1 MKILFTLLIGLMTH
15 FALYAQTTLAANRV
29 VFKDTVLQF
38 AFDSVRHNL
47 GWINPRKN
55 ARVTKH
61 FQYIGTETVSITR
74 AWTGDPHYICDYPRG
89 PLKPN
94 KTYAFSVC
102 FSHKKRT
109 GILSKEM
116 GFDLSNGE
124 KMTFRF
130 TGQYAPQIWQNVQIT
145 GAMKNVMW
153 KGMLKG
159 TVFLDTLPREH
170 LYGMGPME
178 NLTGELLVLDGTSYI
193 STVAPNGKIKV
204 STSFEVKAPFF
215 AYDQVREWDSQS
227 LPDSVTN
234 LNQLEKY
241 LADVS
246 DRPFMFLLTGTL
258 ESAMIHVV
266 NLPRNAAVHSPDEA
280 HEGMQR
286 YTLNNEVF
294 DVLGFYS
301 TEHKAIFTHH
311 DTFLHLHLITADR
324 SKMGHLEEIRFKK
337 GAVQLLLPKPR

>member
-1 MKILFTLLIGLMTH
+1 MKILFTLLIGLITH
-15 FALYAQTTLAANRV
+15 LALHAQTPNTNQIVL
-29 VFKDTVLQF
+29 KDTVLQF
-38 AFDSVRHNL
+38 VFDSVHHNL

-61 FQYIGTETVSITR
+61 FKYVGTETVSITR
-74 AWTGDPHYICDYPRG
+74 AWTGDPHYICNYPKE

-94 KTYAFSVC
+94 KTYTFSVC
-102 FSHKKRT
+102 FSHKNRA
-109 GILSKEM
+109 GVMSKQM
-116 GFDLSNGE
+116 GFDLSNGQ
-124 KMTFRF
+124 KITFRF
-130 TGQYAPQIWQNVQIT
+130 TGQYAPQIRQNVQVI

-159 TVFLDTLPREH
+159 TVYLDTLPREH

-178 NLTGELLVLDGTSYI
+178 NLTGELLVLDGQSYI
-193 STVAPNGKIKV
+193 ATVTPSGKIKV
-204 STSFEVKAPFF
+204 SNSFQVKAPFF
-215 AYDQVREWDSQS
+215 GYEQIPEWETQT

-234 LNQLEKY
+234 LNQLERY

-246 DRPFMFLLTGTL
+246 DRPFMFLLRGTL

-266 NLPRNAAVHSPDEA
+266 NLPRNATVHSPDQA
-280 HEGMQR
+280 HEGMKR

-337 GAVQLLLPKPR
+337 GAVQLLLPKAK